1 MNGKKFGNL
10 FFQQIYKMWK
20 SNVIP
25 PRILPA
31 QEILCAQLSF
41 VTQLIYNKQPL
52 CKRKKTGLVFHCY
65 FLGIFKCFTFFSS
78 LFLVPSL

>member
-25 PRILPA
+25 PRILPT

-41 VTQLIYNKQPL
+41 VTQLIYNKTTTVQT
-52 CKRKKTGLVFHCY
+52 KKNRSHVSL
-65 FLGIFKCFTFFSS
+65 LFSRN
-78 LFLVPSL
+78 F